1 MYDYTRKKLYS
12 LLILANEKKLIKE
25 EELVFGHVTATGT
38 LGLLILDGAS
48 DLGVIVQCLQN
59 RNPWYRYLNNLIIG
73 K

>member
-1 MYDYTRKKLYS
+1 
-12 LLILANEKKLIKE
+12 
-25 EELVFGHVTATGT
+25 
-38 LGLLILDGAS
+38 LDGAS